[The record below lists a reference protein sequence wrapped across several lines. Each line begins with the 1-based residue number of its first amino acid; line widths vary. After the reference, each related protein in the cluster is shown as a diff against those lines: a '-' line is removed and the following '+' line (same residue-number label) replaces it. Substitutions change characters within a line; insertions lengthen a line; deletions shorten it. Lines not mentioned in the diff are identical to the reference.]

1 MLNKT
6 IIVIKTKETILKKSL
21 IRTKK
26 LKSMSRQLNFYATN
40 TDRKIISDILRQHFG
55 EMIEVLSSKDS
66 LQLFE
71 NTEDKKFYL
80 LTDVDGK
87 EHITYREHTYYDQ
100 RKALILDEY
109 NSCILE
115 YCTAFKNP
123 TGVYVSGRFYTR
135 TNNKDFS
142 TKVAKFFTK
151 LKKAFIY
158 LKPQKLYIS
167 KNIDLDSSLFLLS
180 NKIVKLSIDGTDE
193 VIQDIKRTSK
203 KALSVKVIPDKINI
217 FNKK

>member
-87 EHITYREHTYYDQ
+87 EHITYREHT
-100 RKALILDEY
+100 
-109 NSCILE
+109 LE
-115 YCTAFKNP
+115 ESP
-123 TGVYVSGRFYTR
+123 
-135 TNNKDFS
+135 
-142 TKVAKFFTK
+142 
-151 LKKAFIY
+151 
-158 LKPQKLYIS
+158 YI
-167 KNIDLDSSLFLLS
+167 
-180 NKIVKLSIDGTDE
+180 
-193 VIQDIKRTSK
+193 R
-203 KALSVKVIPDKINI
+203 
-217 FNKK
+217 

>member
-71 NTEDKKFYL
+71 NTEDKK

-87 EHITYREHTYYDQ
+87 EHITYREHT
-100 RKALILDEY
+100 
-109 NSCILE
+109 LE
-115 YCTAFKNP
+115 QSP
-123 TGVYVSGRFYTR
+123 
-135 TNNKDFS
+135 
-142 TKVAKFFTK
+142 
-151 LKKAFIY
+151 
-158 LKPQKLYIS
+158 YI
-167 KNIDLDSSLFLLS
+167 
-180 NKIVKLSIDGTDE
+180 
-193 VIQDIKRTSK
+193 R
-203 KALSVKVIPDKINI
+203 
-217 FNKK
+217 